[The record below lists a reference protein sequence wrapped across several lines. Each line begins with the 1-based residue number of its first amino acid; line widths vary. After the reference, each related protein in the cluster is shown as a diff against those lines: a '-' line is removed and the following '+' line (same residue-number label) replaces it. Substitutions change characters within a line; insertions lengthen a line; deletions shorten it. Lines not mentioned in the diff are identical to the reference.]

1 MVSHFPDDKTGAR
14 GGEITYHEVTS
25 DGKGIHT
32 QVWLILNY
40 FPKSAARNCSVCGGH
55 SLLAHS
61 HPWLGAVLN
70 LGSPALPLRHWPAQ
84 ASLGPDGTCT
94 YVYDK
99 VGRKLK

>member
-40 FPKSAARNCSVCGGH
+40 FQSQQHATARCVVAIPF
-55 SLLAHS
+55 LPTAI
-61 HPWLGAVLN
+61 LGLE
-70 LGSPALPLRHWPAQ
+70 LS
-84 ASLGPDGTCT
+84 
-94 YVYDK
+94 
-99 VGRKLK
+99 